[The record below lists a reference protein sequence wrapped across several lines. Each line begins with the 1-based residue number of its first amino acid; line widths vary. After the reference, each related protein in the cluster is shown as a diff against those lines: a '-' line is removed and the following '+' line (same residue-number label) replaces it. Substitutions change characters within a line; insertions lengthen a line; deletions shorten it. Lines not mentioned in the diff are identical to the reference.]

1 MKKNL
6 IRLLV
11 IAFAVALLS
20 TFLFYRLLVGQ
31 LASGSGDT
39 QSIVVAAR
47 KLEAGAILTPADVK
61 MRAIAS
67 SASVKGAFSAG
78 EQAVGLTVL
87 GPIEYAMVLQ
97 YQVVLIQAA
106 DVMRGLLQ
114 AMVATAAG
122 LLVAIPCYVA
132 FNLLVIKIDRIVLDM
147 ERAASEIQAFL
158 HNIEAPVSKGA

>member
-47 KLEAGAILTPADVK
+47 KLEAGAILTQADGK
-61 MRAIAS
+61 MAAIAS
-67 SASVKGAFSAG
+67 AASVKGEFSSR
-78 EQAVGLTVL
+78 EEAVGLTVL
-87 GPIEYAMVLQ
+87 DQ
-97 YQVVLIQAA
+97 
-106 DVMRGLLQ
+106 
-114 AMVATAAG
+114 
-122 LLVAIPCYVA
+122 
-132 FNLLVIKIDRIVLDM
+132 
-147 ERAASEIQAFL
+147 
-158 HNIEAPVSKGA
+158 IEANAPVTEA